1 MENILLVSDGNKF
14 DLSIVDFACY
24 IANLT
29 RSRLTG
35 VFIENIQGDEQPA
48 LKQLYALPYVETITA
63 SDLPEN
69 KQRIK
74 SCEANEKLFAEA
86 CVNRSVN
93 YQIHTNR
100 KASVKDIIHE
110 SRFSDLIII
119 DPSTSFANETESTPS
134 HFVKEVLA
142 GAECPVVIA
151 PFSFDAIEEIV
162 FPYDGSKSSVF
173 SIKQFA
179 HIFPALKNK
188 PTTVLQV
195 DENEKLP
202 GADAAEIKQLMA
214 THFGKFKFEHLQG
227 QAEDE
232 LFGYLLGK
240 KNVFVV
246 MGSYGRGLFSNLF
259 KKSTA
264 DLLVKAINLPIFI
277 AHNK

>member
-1 MENILLVSDGNKF
+1 MENLLLVLNGNKF
-14 DLSIVDFACY
+14 DSNLVDFACY

-35 VFIENIQGDEQPA
+35 VFIENIKGDEQPA
-48 LKQLYALPYVETITA
+48 LKQLYALPYVESITA
-63 SDLPEN
+63 NDLPEN
-69 KQRIK
+69 KQRIE
-74 SCEANEKLFAEA
+74 SCEVNEKLFAEA
-86 CVNRSVN
+86 CINRGVN

-100 KASVKDIIHE
+100 KASVKDVTHE

-119 DPSTSFANETESTPS
+119 DPSTSFANETEGTPS
-134 HFVKEVLA
+134 HFAREVLA
-142 GAECPVVIA
+142 GAECPVVVA
-151 PFSFDAIEEIV
+151 PYSFDGIEEIV

-195 DENEKLP
+195 DQREKLSD
-202 GADAAEIKQLMA
+202 ADAAEIRELMA
-214 THFGKFKFEHLQG
+214 THFGKFKFEHLRG

-246 MGSYGRGLFSNLF
+246 MGSYGRGYFSSIF
-259 KKSTA
+259 KRSAA
-264 DLLVKAINLPIFI
+264 DLLVKAVNLPIFI